1 MLDKIKSLFKREN
14 IYVELEDWYK
24 WYKEPEVCNN
34 AVVAKL
40 QKDGIE
46 VETISVV
53 KNVTSNQ
60 ISTLLIDGMKYA
72 VTVNDRPVV
81 GAPTQVFI
89 LRKITQ

>member
-1 MLDKIKSLFKREN
+1 MLDKINSLFKREN
-14 IYVELEDWYK
+14 IFVELEDWYK

-60 ISTLLIDGMKYA
+60 ISTLLMM
-72 VTVNDRPVV
+72 V
-81 GAPTQVFI
+81 
-89 LRKITQ
+89 